1 MQKTTSV
8 SSNRTDLRKPC
19 LRTNGHERAGSND
32 LPECRGYIARESYF
46 TAKSEHKPVAT
57 TDHFSG
63 AHLTYVDAALG
74 WPFHSKRGMTDLF
87 QRYMPK

>member
-1 MQKTTSV
+1 MATSA
-8 SSNRTDLRKPC
+8 
-19 LRTNGHERAGSND
+19 RAQMIYPNVVDTSHAT
-32 LPECRGYIARESYF
+32 PQVASYF
-46 TAKSEHKPVAT
+46 TAKSEHKPVAA
-57 TDHFSG
+57 TDHFSD